1 MEKQNVEERKPT
13 TLMNMKILDR
23 YILKNFLVSY
33 AFVIFIIEI
42 VVVLIHFTDHNEKLY
57 QKRMTASQIL
67 GYYVDYVPYIANMIS
82 PITVFITVVFMTSRL
97 AQHSEIIA
105 ILSSGVSFQRLMR
118 PYMMGALIVAGITFY
133 LGGWVIPNGNKDRV
147 AFELEY
153 IKGTYRFTERNIHIK
168 IAPTTLLYL
177 QSYNVGTNVG
187 YKPTL
192 ETIEDGVLINKL
204 EATRLEWQKET
215 EKWRLRNWKKREI
228 KGMEEIATSGASMD
242 TTLRIHPKD
251 FESDYSRFETLTMN
265 ELYSYLEE
273 LKMRGADNI
282 ESYEIEKYMRYTSP
296 FAALILT
303 FIGLGVSARKARGGA
318 GFQIALG
325 FLLAFIYIIF
335 FIFSRTSAEA
345 GGVEPVIAIWIPN
358 VIFTIIGLLI
368 YQTVPR

>member
-1 MEKQNVEERKPT
+1 
-13 TLMNMKILDR
+13 MKILDR
-23 YILKNFLVSY
+23 FILKKFLTSY

-42 VVVLIHFTDHNEKLY
+42 VVVLVHFTDHNENYIKNEL
-57 QKRMTASQIL
+57 TAAQIL
-67 GYYVDYVPYIANMIS
+67 GYYLDYIPYVANMIS

-118 PYMMGALIVAGITFY
+118 PYMMGALIIAGLSFY
-133 LGGWVIPNGNKDRV
+133 LGGWVIPNGNKERV
-147 AFELEY
+147 AFELEF
-153 IKGTYRFTERNIHIK
+153 IKGTYRFNERNIHIK

-177 QSYNVGTNVG
+177 QSYNVGSNVG

-192 ETIEDGVLINKL
+192 ETIENGVMTTKL
-204 EATRLEWQKET
+204 EATRMEWQKKT
-215 EKWRLRNWKKREI
+215 EKWRLRDWKKRQIE
-228 KGMEEIATSGASMD
+228 GMEEIFSAGSSLD

-265 ELYSYLEE
+265 ELYSYLDE
-273 LKMRGADNI
+273 LKMRGSDNI
-282 ESYEIEKYMRYTSP
+282 ETYEIEKYVRYTAP

-345 GGVEPVIAIWIPN
+345 GSIAPVIAIWIPN
-358 VIFTIIGLLI
+358 IIFTIIGLLI
-368 YQTVPR
+368 YKTVPR

>member
-1 MEKQNVEERKPT
+1 
-13 TLMNMKILDR
+13 MKILDK
-23 YILKNFLVSY
+23 YILKKFLSSY
-33 AFVIFIIEI
+33 LFVIFIIEI
-42 VVVLIHFTDHNEKLY
+42 VVVLIHFTDNNENYIKNQL
-57 QKRMTASQIL
+57 TARQIL
-67 GYYVDYVPYIANMIS
+67 GYYLDYAPYVANMIS

-105 ILSSGVSFQRLMR
+105 MLSSGVSFRRLMR
-118 PYMMGALIVAGITFY
+118 PYMMGAMLIAIVTFY

-147 AFELEY
+147 AFELAY
-153 IKGTYRFTERNIHIK
+153 IKGAYHFTERNIHIK

-177 QSYNVGTNVG
+177 QSYNVGNNVG

-192 ETIEDGVLINKL
+192 ETIDDGVLIDKI
-204 EATRLEWQKET
+204 EATRMEWQEDT

-228 KGMEEIATSGASMD
+228 NGMEEIFTSGTMLD

-251 FESDYSRFETLTMN
+251 FASDYSRFETLTMN
-265 ELYSYLEE
+265 ELYEYIDE
-273 LKMRGADNI
+273 LRMRGADNI
-282 ESYEIEKYMRYTSP
+282 EVYEIEKYIRFTAP

-303 FIGLGVSARKARGGA
+303 FIGLGVSARKVRGGS

-345 GGVEPVIAIWIPN
+345 GALSPIIAIWIPN
-358 VIFTIIGLLI
+358 IVFTLIGIVI

>member
-1 MEKQNVEERKPT
+1 
-13 TLMNMKILDR
+13 MKILDW
-23 YILKNFLVSY
+23 YILKKFLKSY
-33 AFVIFIIEI
+33 LFVVLVIEL
-42 VVVLIHFTDHNEKLY
+42 VVVIIHVTEQNENFIKHEL
-57 QKRMTASQIL
+57 TFGQIID
-67 GYYVDYVPYIANMIS
+67 YYVDYVPYIAGMIT
-82 PITVFITVVFMTSRL
+82 PITIFITVVFMTSQL

-105 ILSSGVSFQRLMR
+105 MLSSGVSFRRLMR
-118 PYMMGALIVAGITFY
+118 PYMIGASIIAILAFY

-147 AFELEY
+147 AFELQY
-153 IKGTYRFTERNIHIK
+153 IKGAYHFTERNIHIK

-177 QSYNVGTNVG
+177 QSYNVGTNRG

-192 ETIEDGVLINKL
+192 ETIEDGVLIEKL
-204 EATRLEWQKET
+204 EAANMTWQKET
-215 EKWRLRNWKKREI
+215 EKWRLRNWKKRVI
-228 KGMEEIATSGASMD
+228 NDMEEVFTAGKSLD

-251 FESDYSRFETLTMN
+251 FASDYSRFETLTMN
-265 ELYSYLEE
+265 ELYTYIDELE
-273 LKMRGADNI
+273 LRGADDI
-282 ESYEIEKYMRYTSP
+282 AVYEIEKYIRYTSP

-345 GGVEPVIAIWIPN
+345 GSISPIIAIWIPN
-358 VIFTIIGLLI
+358 IIFTTIGIII

>member
-1 MEKQNVEERKPT
+1 
-13 TLMNMKILDR
+13 MKILDW
-23 YILKNFLVSY
+23 YILKKFLRSY
-33 AFVIFIIEI
+33 VFVVFVIEL
-42 VVVLIHFTDHNEKLY
+42 VVVIIHITEQNDKFIKHELGFD
-57 QKRMTASQIL
+57 QIF
-67 GYYVDYVPYIANMIS
+67 GYYVDYVPYIASMIA
-82 PITVFITVVFMTSRL
+82 PITIFITVVFVTSQL

-105 ILSSGVSFQRLMR
+105 MLSSGISFTRLMR
-118 PYMMGALIVAGITFY
+118 PYMMGALIIAMFTFY

-147 AFELEY
+147 AFELQY
-153 IKGTYRFTERNIHIK
+153 LKGAYHNTERNIHIK

-177 QSYNVGTNVG
+177 QSYNVSNNVG

-204 EATRLEWQKET
+204 EAIRMEWQEDSASWQLK
-215 EKWRLRNWKKREI
+215 NWKKREI
-228 KGMEEIATSGASMD
+228 HDMQETFTQGELMD
-242 TTLRIHPKD
+242 TTLQIFPKD
-251 FESDYSRFETLTMN
+251 FASDYGRFETLTMG
-265 ELYSYLEE
+265 ELYDYIDV

-282 ESYEIEKYMRYTSP
+282 EVYEIEKYIRFTAP

-303 FIGLGVSARKARGGA
+303 FIGIGVSARKVRGGS

-345 GGVEPVIAIWIPN
+345 GSIAPIIAIWIPN
-358 VIFTIIGLLI
+358 IIFTFIGLII

>member
-1 MEKQNVEERKPT
+1 
-13 TLMNMKILDR
+13 MKILDR
-23 YILKNFLVSY
+23 YILKKFLASY

-42 VVVLIHFTDHNEKLY
+42 VVVLIHFTDNNENYIKNEL
-57 QKRMTASQIL
+57 TAAQIL
-67 GYYVDYVPYIANMIS
+67 GYYIDYAPYVANMIS

-105 ILSSGVSFQRLMR
+105 MLSSGVSFRRLMR
-118 PYMMGALIVAGITFY
+118 PYMMGALIIAGLTFY

-147 AFELEY
+147 AFELAY
-153 IKGTYRFTERNIHIK
+153 IKGTYHFTERNIHIK

-177 QSYNVGTNVG
+177 KNYSVTNDVG
-187 YKPTL
+187 YNPTL
-192 ETIEDGVLINKL
+192 ETIEDGVLKVKL
-204 EATRLEWQKET
+204 EATRMEWQEET

-228 KGMEEIATSGASMD
+228 DGMNEIYEKGNLLD

-251 FESDYSRFETLTMN
+251 FASDYSRFETLTMN
-265 ELYSYLEE
+265 ELYSYIDE
-273 LKMRGADNI
+273 LKLRGADNI
-282 ESYEIEKYMRYTSP
+282 EVYEIEKYMRYTSP

-345 GGVEPVIAIWIPN
+345 GSIEPIIAIWIPN
-358 VIFTIIGLLI
+358 IIFTIIGVVI

>member
-1 MEKQNVEERKPT
+1 
-13 TLMNMKILDR
+13 MKILDW
-23 YILKNFLVSY
+23 YILKKFLKSY
-33 AFVIFIIEI
+33 LFVVFVIEL
-42 VVVLIHFTDHNEKLY
+42 VVVIIHITEQNENFIKHELTF
-57 QKRMTASQIL
+57 RQIFD
-67 GYYVDYVPYIANMIS
+67 YYMDYIPYIAGMIT
-82 PITVFITVVFMTSRL
+82 PITIFITVVFMTSQL

-105 ILSSGVSFQRLMR
+105 MLSSGVSFRRLMR
-118 PYMMGALIVAGITFY
+118 PYMIGALIIGILSFY
-133 LGGWVIPNGNKDRV
+133 FGGWVIPNGNKDRV
-147 AFELEY
+147 AFELQY
-153 IKGTYRFTERNIHIK
+153 IKSTYHNTDRNIHIK

-177 QSYNVGTNVG
+177 QSYNVSNNVG

-192 ETIEDGVLINKL
+192 ETIEDGVLIDKL
-204 EATRLEWQKET
+204 EASRMEWQKET

-228 KGMEEIATSGASMD
+228 KDMREIFTTGKSID

-251 FESDYSRFETLTMN
+251 FSSDYSRFETLTMN
-265 ELYSYLEE
+265 ELYTYIDE
-273 LKMRGADNI
+273 LKLRGADDI
-282 ESYEIEKYMRYTSP
+282 EVYEIEKYIRYTSP

-345 GGVEPVIAIWIPN
+345 GSIAPIVAIWIPN
-358 VIFTIIGLLI
+358 IIFTTIGIII

>member
-1 MEKQNVEERKPT
+1 
-13 TLMNMKILDR
+13 MKILDR
-23 YILKNFLVSY
+23 YILKNFLTSY
-33 AFVIFIIEI
+33 VFVIFIIEI
-42 VVVLIHFTDHNEKLY
+42 VVVLIHFTDNNENFIKNEL
-57 QKRMTASQIL
+57 TAGQIF
-67 GYYVDYVPYIANMIS
+67 GYYVDYVPYVANMIS

-105 ILSSGVSFQRLMR
+105 ILSSGVSFRRMMR
-118 PYMMGALIVAGITFY
+118 PYMIGAMIIAAVTFY

-147 AFELEY
+147 AFELAY
-153 IKGTYRFTERNIHIK
+153 IKGTYHYTERNIHIK

-177 QSYNVGTNVG
+177 KNYNVGNNVG
-187 YKPTL
+187 YNPTL
-192 ETIEDGVLINKL
+192 ETIEDGVLIDKL
-204 EATRLEWQKET
+204 EASRMEWQPET

-228 KGMEEIATSGASMD
+228 HGMEEIFTSGTALD
-242 TTLRIHPKD
+242 TTLRINPKD
-251 FESDYSRFETLTMN
+251 FANDYSRFETLTMN
-265 ELYSYLEE
+265 ELYSYLSE

-282 ESYEIEKYMRYTSP
+282 EVYEIEKYVRFTSP

-335 FIFSRTSAEA
+335 FIFSRTSAEN
-345 GGVEPVIAIWIPN
+345 GGLAPIIAIWIPN
-358 VIFTIIGLLI
+358 IIFTIIGVAI

>member
-1 MEKQNVEERKPT
+1 
-13 TLMNMKILDR
+13 MKILDR
-23 YILKNFLVSY
+23 FILKKFLTSY

-42 VVVLIHFTDHNEKLY
+42 VVVLVHFTDHNENYIKNEL
-57 QKRMTASQIL
+57 TAAQIL
-67 GYYVDYVPYIANMIS
+67 GYYLDYIPYVANMIS

-118 PYMMGALIVAGITFY
+118 PYMMGALIIAGLSFY
-133 LGGWVIPNGNKDRV
+133 LGGWVIPNGNKERV
-147 AFELEY
+147 AFELEF
-153 IKGTYRFTERNIHIK
+153 IKGTYRFNERNIHIK

-177 QSYNVGTNVG
+177 QSYNVGSNVG

-192 ETIEDGVLINKL
+192 ETIENGVMTTKL
-204 EATRLEWQKET
+204 EATRMEWQKKT
-215 EKWRLRNWKKREI
+215 EKWRLRDWKKRQIE
-228 KGMEEIATSGASMD
+228 GMEEIFSAGSSLD

-265 ELYSYLEE
+265 ELYSYLDE
-273 LKMRGADNI
+273 LKMRGSDNI
-282 ESYEIEKYMRYTSP
+282 ETYEIEKYVRYTAP

-325 FLLAFIYIIF
+325 FLLAFIYILYF
-335 FIFSRTSAEA
+335 FKDISGS
-345 GGVEPVIAIWIPN
+345 W
-358 VIFTIIGLLI
+358 
-368 YQTVPR
+368 

>member
-1 MEKQNVEERKPT
+1 
-13 TLMNMKILDR
+13 MKILDW
-23 YILKNFLVSY
+23 YILKKFLKSY
-33 AFVIFIIEI
+33 LFVVFVIEL
-42 VVVLIHFTDHNEKLY
+42 VVVIIHVTEQNENFIKHELSF
-57 QKRMTASQIL
+57 AQIA
-67 GYYVDYVPYIANMIS
+67 GYYLDYVPYIAGMIT
-82 PITVFITVVFMTSRL
+82 PITIFITVVFMTSQL

-105 ILSSGVSFQRLMR
+105 MLSSGVSFQRLMR
-118 PYMMGALIVAGITFY
+118 PYMIGALIIAILAFY

-147 AFELEY
+147 AFELQY
-153 IKGTYRFTERNIHIK
+153 IKGAYHFTERNIHIK

-177 QSYNVGTNVG
+177 QSYNVGNDVG

-192 ETIEDGVLINKL
+192 ETIVDGVLVEKL
-204 EATRLEWQKET
+204 EATRMEWQEET
-215 EKWRLRNWKKREI
+215 EKWRLRTWKKRVI
-228 KGMEEIATSGASMD
+228 NDMEEVFTSGKMLD

-251 FESDYSRFETLTMN
+251 FASDYSRFETLTMN
-265 ELYSYLEE
+265 ELYDYIDE
-273 LKMRGADNI
+273 LKMRGADDI
-282 ESYEIEKYMRYTSP
+282 EVYEIEKYIRYTSP

-345 GGVEPVIAIWIPN
+345 GSITPIIAIWIPN
-358 VIFTIIGLLI
+358 IIFTTIGLII

>member
-1 MEKQNVEERKPT
+1 
-13 TLMNMKILDR
+13 MKILDR
-23 YILKNFLVSY
+23 YILKKFLASY

-42 VVVLIHFTDHNEKLY
+42 VVVLIHFTDNNENYIKNEL
-57 QKRMTASQIL
+57 TAAQIL
-67 GYYVDYVPYIANMIS
+67 GYYIDYAPYVANMIS

-105 ILSSGVSFQRLMR
+105 MLSSGVSFRRLMR
-118 PYMMGALIVAGITFY
+118 PYMMGALIIAGLTFY
-133 LGGWVIPNGNKDRV
+133 LGGWVIPNGNKERV
-147 AFELEY
+147 AFELAY
-153 IKGTYRFTERNIHIK
+153 IKGTYHFTERNIHIK

-177 QSYNVGTNVG
+177 KNYSVTNDVG
-187 YKPTL
+187 YNPTL
-192 ETIEDGVLINKL
+192 ETIEDGVLKVKL
-204 EATRLEWQKET
+204 EATRMEWQEET

-228 KGMEEIATSGASMD
+228 NGMNEIYEKGNLLD

-251 FESDYSRFETLTMN
+251 FASDYSRFETLTMN
-265 ELYSYLEE
+265 ELYSYIDE
-273 LKMRGADNI
+273 LKLRGADNI
-282 ESYEIEKYMRYTSP
+282 EVYEIEKYMRYTSP

-345 GGVEPVIAIWIPN
+345 GSIEPIIAIWIPN
-358 VIFTIIGLLI
+358 IIFTIIGVVI